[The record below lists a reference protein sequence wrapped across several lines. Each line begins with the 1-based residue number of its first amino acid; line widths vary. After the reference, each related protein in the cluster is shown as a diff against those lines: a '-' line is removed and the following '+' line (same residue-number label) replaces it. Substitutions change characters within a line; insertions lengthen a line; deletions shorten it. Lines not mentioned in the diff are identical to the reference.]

1 MQVHSQIFSAIP
13 EDSIIHFG
21 NSSAIRYGLLT
32 PPKADTIYLSNRGT
46 SGIDGSLSTA
56 IGYASSSPQINT
68 VIVGDLSFFYDSNA
82 LWNKYIKKN
91 LRIILINNG
100 GGNIFGFLEQLEKSP
115 VFQQHF
121 LASHTLKAEPVV
133 RAFDIDYLEASSDA
147 ELIERLT
154 ELYQPSARERA
165 VLLEIFTDSQV
176 NTAIYKQLL
185 TSIKESKI

>member
-1 MQVHSQIFSAIP
+1 
-13 EDSIIHFG
+13 
-21 NSSAIRYGLLT
+21 
-32 PPKADTIYLSNRGT
+32 GT

-121 LASHTLKAEPVV
+121 LAKHTLKAEPVV
-133 RAFDIDYLEASSDA
+133 RAFDIDYLAASSDA
-147 ELIERLT
+147 ELIEKLT
-154 ELYQPSARERA
+154 ELYRPPARERA

-185 TSIKESKI
+185 TSIKEYYCPVKDFQK